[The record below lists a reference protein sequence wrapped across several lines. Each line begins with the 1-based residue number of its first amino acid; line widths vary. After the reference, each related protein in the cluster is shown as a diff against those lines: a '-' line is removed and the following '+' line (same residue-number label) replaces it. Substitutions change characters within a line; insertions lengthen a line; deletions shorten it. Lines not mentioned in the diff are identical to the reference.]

1 MWLQVAVQDLVHKLR
16 SENSNLRA
24 ELQRALKSNESTLTL
39 REDIGR
45 LLLILGRLCVCTC
58 VCAKGMHVC
67 MCMLLYV
74 HFMW

>member
-45 LLLILGRLCVCTC
+45 LLLILCGLCVCVRVYVYVCVLC
-58 VCAKGMHVC
+58 VCAKGM
-67 MCMLLYV
+67 
-74 HFMW
+74 